1 MKTGF
6 LYFLPGKSA
15 GDKLDLDALG
25 LSHARAPGEP
35 TKAPVTKGPDDG
47 PGLLLVFAGDHAP
60 RYVAAEQTWRKAP
73 GGGHWV
79 GVFNAHK
86 PGPEDLAREQ
96 VIGGEAIRMLDGAD
110 WVIPICQSPVRGRPT
125 VPRQLDLDDQGQ
137 WVRRVL
143 PKYARVCEDAE
154 RVFHHWLGENWVA
167 DVPPVSLSEDEGWR
181 IAADALAVNYRV
193 SPLEIAMLRT
203 LVGRDRDEG
212 ALRPGRHLGDPPAER
227 GRACETPY
235 FSRRWVA
242 YQLWRAGG
250 AAAGGKWPDVMGF
263 AETFWFMREKGLV

>member
-60 RYVAAEQTWRKAP
+60 RYVAAEQTWRKSP

-96 VIGGEAIRMLDGAD
+96 VIGGEPIRMLDGAD

-193 SPLEIAMLRT
+193 SPLEIAMLGIWSDAIATRV
-203 LVGRDRDEG
+203 LF
-212 ALRPGRHLGDPPAER
+212 ALADISEILRQSEAERAKRPTSPADGSPTSSGEQVAPPPA
-227 GRACETPY
+227 GNGPT
-235 FSRRWVA
+235 
-242 YQLWRAGG
+242 
-250 AAAGGKWPDVMGF
+250 
-263 AETFWFMREKGLV
+263 